1 MPLVSCAARPAS
13 NVDGMKLLSQ
23 LAESNELKPVI
34 DRIYPLESAAQAHA
48 YVDKGRKRGNVI
60 LTIEQK

>member
-1 MPLVSCAARPAS
+1 
-13 NVDGMKLLSQ
+13 VDGMKLLSQ